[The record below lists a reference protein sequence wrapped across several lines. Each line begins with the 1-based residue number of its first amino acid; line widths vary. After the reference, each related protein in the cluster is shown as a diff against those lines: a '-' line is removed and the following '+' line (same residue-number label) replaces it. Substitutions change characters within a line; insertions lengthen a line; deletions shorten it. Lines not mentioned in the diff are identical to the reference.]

1 MIKPKSIKKI
11 KYKLK
16 KKKEKFEHYKSGCT
30 TSRK

>member
-11 KYKLK
+11 KYKL